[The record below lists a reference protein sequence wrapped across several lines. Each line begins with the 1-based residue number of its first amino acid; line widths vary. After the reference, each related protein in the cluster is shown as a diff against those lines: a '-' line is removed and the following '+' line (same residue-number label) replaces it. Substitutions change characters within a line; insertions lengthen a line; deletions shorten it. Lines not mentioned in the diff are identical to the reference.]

1 MKDTRFKPGQSG
13 NPAGRKPGEG
23 KIAKLRAEISQHV
36 PAIIAKLAEKA
47 LEGDTSA
54 ARLLLERAIPPSKPT
69 EEATAFDL
77 PAGSLTDQGKAVL
90 DAVSRGELATGQGS
104 ALLSAL
110 GNLAKLVELDEMDK
124 RLRALEQRAE
134 QT

>member
-23 KIAKLRAEISQHV
+23 KIAKLRAEISLHV

-77 PAGSLTDQGKAVL
+77 PSGSLTDQGKAVL